1 MSTTK
6 TLNIKLTENVNNKN
20 IKLTENVNNKNIKQK
35 TDRKCQQQKRKN
47 PYHNMTAIT
56 LWLYKN

>member
-6 TLNIKLTENVNNKN
+6 TLN

-35 TDRKCQQQKRKN
+35 TDRKCQQQK
-47 PYHNMTAIT
+47 H
-56 LWLYKN
+56 

>member
-6 TLNIKLTENVNNKN
+6 TLNK
-20 IKLTENVNNKNIKQK
+20 KLTENVNNKNIKQK

>member
-6 TLNIKLTENVNNKN
+6 TLNKKLTENVNNKN

-35 TDRKCQQQKRKN
+35 TDRKCQQQK
-47 PYHNMTAIT
+47 H
-56 LWLYKN
+56 